1 LTGTDI
7 PRAQPAAQPT
17 SERFHRIVAAPV
29 KRIQL
34 AVRSITQ
41 DSLCSQHRPEPHFI
55 AVEFAQFSIAK
66 EDAVDFFIHLFEPD
80 LFVSEYFAYKNPA
93 LVPTDIS
100 TVVHSPRL
108 KRP

>member
-1 LTGTDI
+1 MWTGNVLRPVLVTRRLLPVSRLLQ
-7 PRAQPAAQPT
+7 PRRNEST
-17 SERFHRIVAAPV
+17 NRI
-29 KRIQL
+29 
-34 AVRSITQ
+34 
-41 DSLCSQHRPEPHFI
+41 FI